1 VMSSTAPRV
10 LVISQWPKI
19 KNAEYELIEKM
30 RKTGYPITVVDF
42 LGFDVATGK
51 CINDVHLPDK
61 YDFAISFHYDT
72 PKFLNLRTFLWVANP
87 LEFMHFQSTYRVN
100 LIQHLRAYDDYLFNG
115 SSLLKGHIRQ
125 VLGSEWH
132 DSGLSLIGSAS
143 RGALVPP
150 HPLGAA
156 AVAAEASKVFYC
168 GVNWER
174 GVGKSGRAQGLLDV
188 LQERGIADFYG
199 PRKLEGIDPWAGFTS
214 YRGEI
219 PFDGVS
225 MFETMRQY
233 GAVLA
238 VSSPAHLKSRTASGR
253 VFEGLVSG
261 TPVISDRN
269 PHVIEQFGDLVYYF
283 SGNSEQD
290 KADSIQAALNQIL
303 ANPDEANRRVREAQK
318 LIAEQYSFETKLD
331 AALAAIHTDHRKV
344 LATSGAGAVV
354 DVVLID
360 HDLWGATSSA
370 AGEQIFPNLT
380 HVLRA
385 AAELQ
390 NQSHHRVRISV
401 RSPRWVEGAP
411 KDLPEN
417 VDFRFLPPQEDMAE
431 WNKRRMGAKL
441 AEAVDLIDG
450 DYSVFFNQ
458 LDFPQYDY
466 FEKALKW
473 SLDSSR
479 KGKPTLFV
487 AGFFVNDFSAVAPAS
502 AAGILRNSSSVG
514 LYRWTADSIAEHQ
527 VGTLFYSREALSV
540 LDMSSLT
547 RFDVLLAMTVV
558 LRASEGSVDLH
569 RSRHLTLRVSEGY
582 FHRYHAVHA
591 QVEARGFWALQY
603 DMPTNFTHEINA
615 LYDAFHES
623 PAAVAI
629 ADKLSGH
636 GQPVVP
642 VVPGLDRFNHF
653 AERMRPFYAFA
664 RRVWHKSGFSWSYAK
679 LRGR

>member
-1 VMSSTAPRV
+1 MPSNTPRV

-51 CINDVHLPDK
+51 CINDVHLPDN

-87 LEFMHFQSTYRVN
+87 LEFMHFQSNYRVN

-115 SSLLKGHIRQ
+115 SALLKGHIRQ

-143 RGALVPP
+143 RSALVPP

-283 SGNSEQD
+283 SGDTEQA

-303 ANPDEANRRVREAQK
+303 ADPDEANRRVREAQK

-331 AALAAIHTDHRKV
+331 ATLAAIEAEHQEG
-344 LATSGAGAVV
+344 LAVPGAGAVV
-354 DVVLID
+354 DVVLVD
-360 HDLWGATSSA
+360 HDPWGPSSDA
-370 AGEQIFPNLT
+370 VGEKVFPNLP

-401 RSPRWVEGAP
+401 RSPRWSEGVPTSLPANVE
-411 KDLPEN
+411 
-417 VDFRFLPPQEDMAE
+417 FRFLPTQDEMAE
-431 WNKRRMGAKL
+431 WNKQRMGAKL
-441 AEAVDLIDG
+441 ADLASQVDG
-450 DYSVFFNQ
+450 DYVVFFNQ
-458 LDFPQYDY
+458 VDFPQYDY

-473 SLDSSR
+473 SLESSR

-487 AGFFVNDFSAVAPAS
+487 AGFFVNAFHALAPAS
-502 AAGILRNSSSVG
+502 AVGILRNSSSVG

-527 VGTLFYSREALSV
+527 VGTLFFSRSALSA
-540 LDMSSLT
+540 LDLSGLA
-547 RFDVLLAMTVV
+547 RFDVLLALSVV
-558 LRASEGSVDLH
+558 LRASDGVVEVH

-591 QVEARGFWALQY
+591 QVEAKGFWALQY
-603 DMPTNFTHEINA
+603 DMSTNFLHEINS

-623 PAAVAI
+623 PGAVAI

-636 GQPVVP
+636 GQPVNP
-642 VVPGLDRFNHF
+642 VLSGLDRFNRF
-653 AERMRPFYAFA
+653 ADRVRPFYAVA
-664 RRVWHKSGFSWSYAK
+664 RTVWHKSGLSWSYAK

>member
-1 VMSSTAPRV
+1 MSSTTPRV

-87 LEFMHFQSTYRVN
+87 LEFMHFQSNYRVN

-143 RGALVPP
+143 RSALVPP
-150 HPLGAA
+150 HSLGAA
-156 AVAAEASKVFYC
+156 AVATEASKVFYC

-199 PRKLEGIDPWAGFTS
+199 PRKLEGIDPWEGFSS

-219 PFDGVS
+219 PFDGAS

-238 VSSPAHLKSRTASGR
+238 VSSPAHLKSCTASGR

-283 SGNSEQD
+283 SGDSEQER
-290 KADSIQAALNQIL
+290 ADSIQAALNQIL
-303 ANPDEANRRVREAQK
+303 ANPEDANRRVREAQK
-318 LIAEQYSFETKLD
+318 LIAEHYSFETKLD
-331 AALAAIHTDHRKV
+331 ATLEAIHAEHREVLAAAD
-344 LATSGAGAVV
+344 AGAVV
-354 DVVLID
+354 DVALID
-360 HDLWGATSSA
+360 HDPWGPPSSA
-370 AGEQIFPNLT
+370 VGEQVFPNLT

-390 NQSHHRVRISV
+390 NHSRNRVRITV
-401 RSPRWVEGAP
+401 HSPRWLEGEP
-411 KDLPEN
+411 GDLPAN
-417 VDFRFLPPQEDMAE
+417 VDFRFLPPQEDMVE
-431 WNKRRMGAKL
+431 WSKQRMGAKL
-441 AEAVDLIDG
+441 VEAAKLVEG
-450 DYSVFFNQ
+450 DYAVFFNQ

-473 SLDSSR
+473 SSNSGR
-479 KGKPTLFV
+479 KGKSTLFV
-487 AGFFVNDFSAVAPAS
+487 AGFFVNAFHAAAPAS

-514 LYRWTADSIAEHQ
+514 LYRWTQDSIAEHQ
-527 VGTLFYSREALSV
+527 VGTLFFSRAALSA
-540 LDMSSLT
+540 LDLSGLA
-547 RFDVLLAMTVV
+547 RFDVLLALSVV
-558 LRASEGSVDLH
+558 LRASEGVVEMH

-615 LYDAFHES
+615 LYDVFHES
-623 PAAVAI
+623 QAAVAV

-642 VVPGLDRFNHF
+642 VVPGLDRFHHF
-653 AERMRPFYAFA
+653 ADRVRPIYVIA
-664 RRVWHKSGFSWSYAK
+664 RELWHKSGLSWLYAK

>member
-1 VMSSTAPRV
+1 MSSSAAPRV

-51 CINDVHLPDK
+51 CINDVHLPDQ

-87 LEFMHFQSTYRVN
+87 LEFMHFQSNYRLN
-100 LIQHLRAYDDYLFNG
+100 LIQHLRAYDGYLFNG
-115 SSLLKGHIRQ
+115 SVLLKRHIQQ
-125 VLGSEWH
+125 VLGSEWREE
-132 DSGLSLIGSAS
+132 GLSLIGSSS
-143 RGALVPP
+143 RTALVPP

-156 AVAAEASKVFYC
+156 AAAVEASKVFYC

-174 GVGKSGRAQGLLDV
+174 GSGKSGRAQGLLDV

-199 PRKLEGIDPWAGFTS
+199 PRKLEGIDPWAGFSS

-238 VSSPAHLKSRTASGR
+238 VSSPAHLKSKTASGR
-253 VFEGLVSG
+253 VFEGLASG

-283 SGNSEQD
+283 SGDTEHER
-290 KADSIQAALNQIL
+290 ADSIQAALNQIL
-303 ANPDEANRRVREAQK
+303 ANPEEANRRVSQAQQ
-318 LIAEQYSFETKLD
+318 LIAEKYSFEVKLD
-331 AALAAIHTDHRKV
+331 AILAAIHAEHR
-344 LATSGAGAVV
+344 LALASETPAKTV
-354 DVVLID
+354 DVVLLD
-360 HDLWGATSSA
+360 HDLWGASSVQCD
-370 AGEQIFPNLT
+370 EQVFPNLT

-385 AAELQ
+385 AAELG
-390 NQSHHRVRISV
+390 NQSAHQVRITV
-401 RSPRWVEGAP
+401 RSPRWRQGAP
-411 KDLPEN
+411 KDLPQN
-417 VDFRFLPPQEDMAE
+417 VQFQFAPPAVDEAE
-431 WNKRRMGAKL
+431 WGKTRMGAKI
-441 AEAVDLIDG
+441 AEISPQLDG
-450 DYSVFFNQ
+450 DFAVFFNQ
-458 LDFPQYDY
+458 LDLPQYDY

-473 SLDSSR
+473 SLAQPEHDAA
-479 KGKPTLFV
+479 TLFV
-487 AGFFVNDFSAVAPAS
+487 SGFFVNGLHDLAPAS
-502 AAGILRNSSSVG
+502 ANGILRNSSSIG
-514 LYRWTADSIAEHQ
+514 LYRWTQDSIAEHQ
-527 VGTLFYSREALSV
+527 LGTLFFSRSALAE
-540 LDMSSLT
+540 LDLASLE
-547 RFDVLLAMTVV
+547 RFDVLFALAVV
-558 LRASEGSVDLH
+558 LRATDACVQLH

-591 QVEARGFWALQY
+591 QVAEKGFWALQY
-603 DMPTNFTHEINA
+603 DMPTNFSHEINA

-623 PAAVAI
+623 AMAVAV

-636 GQPVVP
+636 GQPVMP
-642 VVPGLDRFNHF
+642 AVPGLDRFNHF
-653 AERMRPFYAFA
+653 AQVIRPYYVFA
-664 RRVWHKSGFSWSYAK
+664 RKVWHKSGLARVNAK
-679 LRGR
+679 FRGR